1 MRGNYMKTNN
11 KLNRDSETCPHCGA
25 NLIHSE
31 IPEKDR
37 EDFGGKKYFLR
48 VVGIYDMDRDM
59 TVAYQ
64 CPDCL
69 AEDGR

>member
-1 MRGNYMKTNN
+1 MKTND
-11 KLNRDSETCPHCGA
+11 KLTRDSEICPHCGA

-31 IPEKDR
+31 IPEGDR
-37 EDFGGKKYFLR
+37 LVFGGKKYFLR
-48 VVGIYDMDRDM
+48 VIGIYDTDQDM
-59 TVAYQ
+59 TVSYQ

>member
-1 MRGNYMKTNN
+1 MKNARLDGN
-11 KLNRDSETCPHCGA
+11 SEVCPHCGA

-37 EDFGGKKYFLR
+37 EVFGGKKYFLR
-48 VVGIYDMDRDM
+48 VIGIYDMDRDV
-59 TVAYQ
+59 TVSYQ

-69 AEDGR
+69 AEDKRNW